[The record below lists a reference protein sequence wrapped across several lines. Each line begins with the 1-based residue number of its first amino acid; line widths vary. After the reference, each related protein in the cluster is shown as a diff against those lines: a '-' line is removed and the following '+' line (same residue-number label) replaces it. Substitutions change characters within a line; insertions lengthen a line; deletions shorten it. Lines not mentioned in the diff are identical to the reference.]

1 MHILNLEQ
9 TILLWKLSH
18 PLLLHWAVN
27 NSFKHPHLCMT
38 TATSSHSFLILFLF
52 SSCLL
57 LFIYIYI
64 YISCESSLQTRTPSM
79 SFRALNFPKTKDR
92 IFSTSLKFSTKMIWI
107 YHSNFC
113 VLPLHIQTPF
123 PHLILSLCSR
133 FVINPDWNHP
143 HFPTLYKPFPSLTFC
158 RSTTA
163 WLSLPVT
170 IYFPPSV
177 STLDEF
183 KGWCFALIHV
193 IIKQH
198 PVTD

>member
-1 MHILNLEQ
+1 MRDNSN
-9 TILLWKLSH
+9 KLS
-18 PLLLHWAVN
+18 
-27 NSFKHPHLCMT
+27 FF
-38 TATSSHSFLILFLF
+38 SHFISLFLVSAPF
-52 SSCLL
+52 FL
-57 LFIYIYI
+57 

-107 YHSNFC
+107 YRSNFC

-143 HFPTLYKPFPSLTFC
+143 HFPTLYKPSPSLTFC